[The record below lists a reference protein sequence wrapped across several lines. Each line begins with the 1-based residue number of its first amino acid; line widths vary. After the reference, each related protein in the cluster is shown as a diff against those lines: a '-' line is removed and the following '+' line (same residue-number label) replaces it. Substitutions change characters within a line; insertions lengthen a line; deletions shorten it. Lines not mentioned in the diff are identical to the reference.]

1 MSRDF
6 GVADPGPDADVDR
19 EDVFARLRAAVVV
32 AVLRAPSA
40 TAALHAVDALVAGG
54 VGAVEI
60 TYSTPDVAAVLRAV
74 REQHPGVLLGAGTI
88 TRPEQAE
95 ESARAGAEFLVS
107 PGTVP
112 DVTRA
117 MLRTGAVVLSG
128 ALSPTEVM
136 TAVDLG
142 AHVVKLFP
150 AGLGGPALLRALR
163 GPFPDVDFCP
173 TGGVDPAN
181 LADWVAAGAVA
192 VGAGGEL
199 CPAKAMTE
207 GSWSVIT
214 EAAARFRRAADA
226 LPDRRP

>member
-1 MSRDF
+1 MSA
-6 GVADPGPDADVDR
+6 ADAVTHGAADR
-19 EDVFARLRAAVVV
+19 SDVLARLREAVVV
-32 AVLRAPSA
+32 AVLRAPSV
-40 TAALHAVDALVAGG
+40 TAALHTVDALVAGG
-54 VGAVEI
+54 IRAVEI

-88 TRPEQAE
+88 THPAQAA
-95 ESARAGAEFLVS
+95 ESAAAGATFLVS

-117 MLRTGAVVLSG
+117 MLDTGAVVLSG

-142 AHVVKLFP
+142 AHLVKLFP

-163 GPFPDVDFCP
+163 GPFPHVDFCP
-173 TGGVDPAN
+173 TGGVDPGN
-181 LADWVAAGAVA
+181 LRDWVAAGAVA

-199 CPAKAMTE
+199 CPSAAVAE
-207 GSWSVIT
+207 GRWSVIT
-214 EAAARFRRAADA
+214 EAAVRFRQAADA
-226 LPDRRP
+226 LPGRRP